1 MTFRL
6 KLGRWKESSGVK
18 KRAKTEDS
26 AMAKTLRGADL
37 GIFKDCRWVP
47 VADPGRS
54 KVSKINKSQGV
65 YDPIGQGNAVNSVGN
80 HE

>member
-6 KLGRWKESSGVK
+6 KLGQWKESSGVK
-18 KRAKTEDS
+18 KRAKTFEAEDS

-65 YDPIGQGNAVNSVGN
+65 
-80 HE
+80 